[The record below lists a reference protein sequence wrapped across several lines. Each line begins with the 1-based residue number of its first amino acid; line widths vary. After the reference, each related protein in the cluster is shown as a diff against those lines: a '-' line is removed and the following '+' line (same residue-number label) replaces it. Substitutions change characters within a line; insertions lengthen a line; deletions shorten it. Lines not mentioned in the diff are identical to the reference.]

1 MDRFIRVEL
10 RRDNLD
16 IYCIRTAIFR
26 AVDDAAKHMH
36 GTLLDI
42 GCGKM
47 PYKEHIMKTS
57 KLSSY
62 VGLDI
67 DTALQYDAVVKP
79 DFFWDG
85 KQMPFEENH
94 FDCAMATEVLEHCP
108 DPLVVMKET
117 FRVLKP
123 GGFMFG
129 TIPFLWPLH
138 EVPHDEYRYTPFAL
152 RRLFQ
157 EAGYERI
164 EIHATGGWH
173 ASMAQML
180 GLWMKRSPLPA
191 RFKRWAPRILMP
203 IYKKLLK
210 MDRPPSDFSESTM
223 ITGLK
228 VMAYKPLVS

>member
-1 MDRFIRVEL
+1 MNRFTRVEL
-10 RRDNLD
+10 HRDNLD
-16 IYCIRTAIFR
+16 IYYARTSIFR
-26 AVDDAAKHMH
+26 AVDDAAKQMQ
-36 GTLLDI
+36 GSLLDI

-47 PYKEHIMKTS
+47 PYRDHIMASS

-67 DTALQYDAVVKP
+67 DMALHYDARVKP

-85 KQMPFEENH
+85 KRMPFEDNR

-108 DPLVVMKET
+108 DPLIVMNET
-117 FRVLKP
+117 YRVLKP
-123 GGFMFG
+123 GGFIFC

-138 EVPHDEYRYTPFAL
+138 EVPHDEFRYTPFAL
-152 RRLFQ
+152 RRLLL

-180 GLWMKRSPLPA
+180 GLWVKRSPLPV
-191 RFKRWAPRILMP
+191 RFKRWAPRLIMP

-210 MDRPPSDFSESTM
+210 MDRPPIEYFESTM

-228 VMAYKPLVS
+228 VMAYKPLKS